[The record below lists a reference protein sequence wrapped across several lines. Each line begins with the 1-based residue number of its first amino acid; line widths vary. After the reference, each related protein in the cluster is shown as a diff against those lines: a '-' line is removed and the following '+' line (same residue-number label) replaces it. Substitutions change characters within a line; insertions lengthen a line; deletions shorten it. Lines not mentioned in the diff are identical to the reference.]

1 MNVEKLIAGSEGDC
15 SALIQRTASRV
26 ISTEANALT
35 TMSKALPEDFV
46 RVVDLILNC
55 DGRVIIGGI
64 GKSGHIGNK
73 IAATLASTGTPAHF
87 VHAAEASHG
96 DLGMVT
102 PKDICVLI
110 SRSGETTE
118 LRDLIAYTRRFS
130 IPLIGI
136 SAKSNSTL
144 MRAADLQLLL
154 PDAPETC
161 AIGMAPTTSTTLTL
175 ALGDAL
181 AVALMEQ
188 RQFQPDRFRDFH
200 PGGRLG
206 AQLARTGQIMHEGD
220 QIPLVTPTTSMADT
234 LIEMTSKGFG
244 IAGIVEDNRLSGVI
258 SDGDLR
264 RNMDLLLE
272 KVAGDVATSSPHVL
286 SPTVLVAEALAFL
299 NENKISAVF
308 IVDDENHPLGIIH
321 VHDCLRVGAA

>member
-1 MNVEKLIAGSEGDC
+1 MNVEKLIAGSEGDR
-15 SALIQRTASRV
+15 SASIQRTASRV

-35 TMSKALPEDFV
+35 TMSEALPEDFV

-110 SRSGETTE
+110 SRSGETSE

-136 SAKSNSTL
+136 SANGKSTL

-188 RQFQPDRFRDFH
+188 RQFQPDHYRDFH

-244 IAGIVEDNRLSGVI
+244 IAGIVEDNRLRGVI

-321 VHDCLRVGAA
+321 IHDCLRVGAA

>member
-1 MNVEKLIAGSEGDC
+1 MNVEKLIAGSEGDR

-46 RVVDLILNC
+46 RVVDLVLNC

-136 SAKSNSTL
+136 SANSKSTL

-188 RQFQPDRFRDFH
+188 RQFQPDRYRDFH
-200 PGGRLG
+200 PGGSLG

-321 VHDCLRVGAA
+321 IHDCLRVGAA

>member
-1 MNVEKLIAGSEGDC
+1 MNVEKLIAGSEGDR

-35 TMSKALPEDFV
+35 TMSEALPEDFV

-136 SAKSNSTL
+136 SANSKSTL

-154 PDAPETC
+154 PDAPETFFLL
-161 AIGMAPTTSTTLTL
+161 IGRTTSSTLTL

-188 RQFQPDRFRDFH
+188 RQFQPDHFRDFH

-220 QIPLVTPTTSMADT
+220 QIPLVTPTTSMAYT

-244 IAGIVEDNRLSGVI
+244 IAGIVEDNRLCGVI
-258 SDGDLR
+258 SAGDLR

-272 KVAGDVATSSPHVL
+272 KVAGDVATSSPHTL
-286 SPTVLVAEALAFL
+286 GPTVLVAEALAFL

-321 VHDCLRVGAA
+321 IHDCLRVGAA

>member
-1 MNVEKLIAGSEGDC
+1 MNVEKLIAGSEGDR

-136 SAKSNSTL
+136 SANSKSTL

-161 AIGMAPTTSTTLTL
+161 PIGMAPTTSTTLTL

-188 RQFQPDRFRDFH
+188 RQFQPDHFREFH

-321 VHDCLRVGAA
+321 IHDCLRVGAA

>member
-1 MNVEKLIAGSEGDC
+1 MNVEKLIAGSEGDR

-46 RVVDLILNC
+46 RVVDVILNC

-136 SAKSNSTL
+136 SANSKSTL